1 MLRKRSDEPTDEA
14 PMTTTS
20 TVAAASEQL
29 QAQKSADGVK
39 SISPKAAA
47 YVTPGEAYTV
57 VKRGELKTN
66 AKVDGTKFGRF
77 L

>member
-1 MLRKRSDEPTDEA
+1 
-14 PMTTTS
+14 MTTTS

-29 QAQKSADGVK
+29 KSQQSADGVK
-39 SISPKAAA
+39 SISDKAAT
-47 YVTPGEAYTV
+47 YVTPGEAYTI
-57 VKRGELKTN
+57 VKRGELRAN